1 MAIALKG
8 DFIGF
13 SFNEHRSEKLGIVR
27 VSDGSRYNEDLVPTA
42 QDKTVQVPG
51 GDGFYYFGSDYTQRQ
66 FSINIAFD
74 ELTEKQFR
82 ELQQVGKLVFD
93 ERPYKYYMV
102 KSGKPQLKYIC
113 FGKDGE
119 RTYKGEGTL
128 TFTAYYPFA
137 KSAFKFLEKE
147 IEEETGKEAYVLRK
161 TYPNIEEWA
170 EASGMRA
177 QSTLD
182 KVPKNKDEKPIPGDI
197 PVYNAGDL
205 EADFILRF
213 RKWTEAEEKVENRP
227 VVSISLTGK
236 DSSGNTKNILENN
249 TLVASIHM
257 SDIFHGKAG
266 VQTAIYVFNLGVK
279 HDTKQLV
286 KFIDFTNDG
295 YTRQNR
301 KKSSQ
306 ETNLKNTDHALER
319 YEEIVNLVLYGKSYL
334 HYFTEDE
341 YTEDTISLDGNDWT
355 YKQHQKIETIPT
367 EDDFR
372 DVVKEYLSWKVSMIM
387 KEDMSNEN

>member
-13 SFNEHRSEKLGIVR
+13 SFNGYRSEDLGIVR
-27 VSDGSRYNEDLVPTA
+27 VSDGSRYNEDLIPTT

-82 ELQQVGKLVFD
+82 ELQQVFGTKELGKLVFD

-147 IEEETGKEAYVLRK
+147 IEKETGKEVYVLRK

-170 EASGMRA
+170 EASGMKA
-177 QSTLD
+177 QGALD
-182 KVPKNKDEKPIPGDI
+182 KVPESPTEGAYPIS
-197 PVYNAGDL
+197 VYNAGDL
-205 EADFILRF
+205 EADFILKF
-213 RKWTEAEEKVENRP
+213 NGAPNSAMNIELSQQNVAGKKGFLNLKKFDLKGTDTGFQINTKTNLIEGFNTKG
-227 VVSISLTGK
+227 LTGILY
-236 DSSGNTKNILENN
+236 NENI
-249 TLVASIHM
+249 IQ
-257 SDIFHGKAG
+257 G
-266 VQTAIYVFNLGVK
+266 
-279 HDTKQLV
+279 
-286 KFIDFTNDG
+286 DFFKIPPRKEG
-295 YTRQNR
+295 YQISVIGATPI
-301 KKSSQ
+301 
-306 ETNLKNTDHALER
+306 
-319 YEEIVNLVLYGKSYL
+319 EIVYDYI
-334 HYFTEDE
+334 Y
-341 YTEDTISLDGNDWT
+341 Y
-355 YKQHQKIETIPT
+355 
-367 EDDFR
+367 
-372 DVVKEYLSWKVSMIM
+372 
-387 KEDMSNEN
+387 